1 MNRRRII
8 IMFGW
13 LFALFGC
20 EKQDD
25 PTAKLP
31 ALNREND
38 LHLFYP
44 VLRDYH
50 PGDVFAQ
57 TIVHRPIAEGL
68 AVFACRRIDRP
79 GGRVGVDYVMKRN
92 LGVYNMSEEQII
104 NACYDNFFAANIQV
118 TGAEQGDSKLFQFT
132 SDEGLVAAILG
143 HESTYPKFADITKSA
158 EMAVLIQSQD
168 AIYVTPAGSSFERDF
183 ADLAREETN
192 AEDPIDLTSA
202 VYYWTTE
209 GKLVPQAEWKRRVAE
224 QP

>member
-118 TGAEQGDSKLFQFT
+118 TGA
-132 SDEGLVAAILG
+132 
-143 HESTYPKFADITKSA
+143 DITKSA